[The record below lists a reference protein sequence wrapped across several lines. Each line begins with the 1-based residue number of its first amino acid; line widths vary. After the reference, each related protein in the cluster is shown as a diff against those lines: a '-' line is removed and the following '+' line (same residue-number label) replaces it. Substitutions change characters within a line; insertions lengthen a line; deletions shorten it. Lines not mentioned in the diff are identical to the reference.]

1 MTTPLGIAINTVTTQ
16 LNQLILTTFPDVCDV
31 TRPPAASTVNAYGTI
46 TVATDSTVASA
57 VGCAW
62 APLSASAAMEYVRA
76 GQINEVC
83 SYKISMASAVNGV
96 AVDIKPRD
104 RVVVA
109 ARGIEPAR
117 TFEVK
122 GIIRNAGLPLLVLCT
137 LEEQ

>member
-1 MTTPLGIAINTVTTQ
+1 MTTKIGAVLNKVTAIANTIIEINYPDECSISRPTFTTG
-16 LNQLILTTFPDVCDV
+16 D
-31 TRPPAASTVNAYGTI
+31 YGTSTPSYA
-46 TVATDSTVASA
+46 TVSGMTGI
-57 VGCAW
+57 GCSWEAM
-62 APLSASAAMEYVRA
+62 SESAAQEYVRA

-83 SYKISMASAVNGV
+83 GYKVTMASAINGTV
-96 AVDIKPRD
+96 INIKPKD

-109 ARGIEPAR
+109 TRGIEPAR